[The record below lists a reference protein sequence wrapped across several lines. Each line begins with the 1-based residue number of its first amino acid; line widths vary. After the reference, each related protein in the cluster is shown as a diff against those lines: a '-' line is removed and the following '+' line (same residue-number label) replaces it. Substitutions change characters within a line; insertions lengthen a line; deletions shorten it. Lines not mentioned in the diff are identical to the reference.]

1 MNIEELVASLKE
13 QGLGNDQIIASLEQ
27 MVQEGKITPDDLE
40 RARGMLEEAQP
51 EEQERAEAS
60 KIFGMDLSK

>member
-13 QGLGNDQIIASLEQ
+13 QGLEKDQIIASLEQ

-40 RARGMLEEAQP
+40 RARGMLEEQP
-51 EEQERAEAS
+51 EDEQAEAG
-60 KIFGMDLSK
+60 KLFGLDLSK